1 MYKKNKARIN
11 ENSSSVRPEPCFVPA
26 AAREWLQRGNRA
38 ALRDFGSWEDLA
50 PLTSQ
55 RLPNR
60 RFKGLRAGFFNHYWR
75 RAAASGAGD
84 VPEKPSTGG
93 GSAASVLEDED
104 LQGVPLTT
112 VPSLFQ
118 QSFEPLLLISTIS
131 IFSLQISQ
139 GRREPATGRAWLVL
153 GTQLTPMGTRPQPCR
168 PLSSSY
174 RAFQSA
180 GEREVSLQT
189 AP

>member
-1 MYKKNKARIN
+1 MAAAWEPRGAPGFR
-11 ENSSSVRPEPCFVPA
+11 ELGGFGSSHQPA
-26 AAREWLQRGNRA
+26 A
-38 ALRDFGSWEDLA
+38 
-50 PLTSQ
+50 PKSQ
-55 RLPNR
+55 V
-60 RFKGLRAGFFNHYWR
+60 LRAGFFNHYWR

-93 GSAASVLEDED
+93 GSAASVLGDED

-118 QSFEPLLLISTIS
+118 QSFEPLLISTIS